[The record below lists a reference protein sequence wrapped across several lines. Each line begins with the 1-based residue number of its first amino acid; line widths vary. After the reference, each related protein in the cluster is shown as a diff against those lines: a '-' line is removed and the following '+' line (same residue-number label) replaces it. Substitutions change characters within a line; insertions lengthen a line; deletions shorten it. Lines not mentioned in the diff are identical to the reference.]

1 MSDAA
6 VKFRKKSF
14 LQTLR
19 TDNWWL
25 EPALVLFGLGAF
37 VVYATYAAFQ
47 GVNYWFDAGAQGYG
61 GYLSPF
67 YSPLI
72 YIKDGVAGG
81 APMSHALLGA
91 WPEWW
96 PSFLPATPALLIL
109 IFPLSFRF
117 TCYYYR
123 GAYYKAFAGT
133 PPACAVDAIPQKDY
147 RGESFLLIFQNLHR
161 YALYFAILFIPILF
175 YDAFQAF
182 FRGGEFGIGVGS
194 IVLLINPILLGLYT
208 FGCHS
213 WRHLIGGRK
222 DCFSCAGMGP
232 LRYGTYQKVSWLNR
246 NHKLFAWL
254 SLIWVG
260 FTDLYVRMVSS
271 GSWVDLSTWAG

>member
-1 MSDAA
+1 MPGTA
-6 VKFRKKSF
+6 FELKKRSF
-14 LQTLR
+14 AQTLR
-19 TDNWWL
+19 TDKWWV
-25 EPALVLFGLGAF
+25 EPLAVLLGLGAF

-47 GVNYWFDAGAQGYG
+47 GTHYWYSAGAEGFG

-72 YIKDGVAGG
+72 YIKEGIAGG

-91 WPEWW
+91 WPDWW

-123 GAYYKAFAGT
+123 GAYYKAFAGS
-133 PPACAVDAIPQKDY
+133 PPACAVGAVPQKDY
-147 RGESFLLIFQNLHR
+147 RGETFLLIFQNLHR
-161 YALYFAILFIPILF
+161 YALYFAILFIPILY
-175 YDAFQAF
+175 YDAVLAF
-182 FRGGEFGIGVGS
+182 FRGGELGVGVGS
-194 IVLLINPILLGLYT
+194 LILLINPTLLAMYT

-222 DCFSCAGMGP
+222 DCFSCAGMGA
-232 LRYGTYQKVSWLNR
+232 LRHGAYKKASWLNR
-246 NHKLFAWL
+246 HHKLFAWC
-254 SLIWVG
+254 SLVWVG
-260 FTDLYVRMVSS
+260 LSDVYVRLVSQ
-271 GSWVDLSTWAG
+271 GVITDLSTWN